1 MHTTVIKVFGKL
13 VEFGSSIPLLLLS
26 CVVPKDKLLS
36 VYGEWFGQRFMNESF
51 DEYVSSTSERK
62 VIIVKNRQE
71 YERLKDKYDVRM
83 AYSLSGL
90 IAQLRADRAYVNVSS
105 RDLALGAVFGATH
118 YVQLGH
124 GVPIK
129 TFLLSEKDRGA
140 FYRLKLRLKLRVFD
154 RYTTVYCPFDY
165 LAPLYSVSYAVPPS
179 HVTVRAPR
187 FKRFD
192 STVVRNQISYMPT
205 HRHEGQ
211 SFDDGGFRML
221 FSAIAAGGLKREKVI
236 VIRLHPYERKYTDQ
250 VEALI
255 EQYGLVGRVSVNNA
269 HEAVDEVVI
278 SDYSGVVFPF
288 SHNGVPVILFQ
299 WDRETFTREFI
310 TPQSLKNILITSDVN
325 AVLEKINE
333 I

>member
-1 MHTTVIKVFGKL
+1 MIKVLGKL

-26 CVVPKDKLLS
+26 CVTPKDERLS
-36 VYGEWFGQRFMNESF
+36 VYGEWFGQRFTDESF
-51 DEYVSSTSERK
+51 DEYQEGTFERK

-71 YERLKDKYDVRM
+71 YERLKDKHDVRM

-90 IAQLRADRAYVNVSS
+90 IAQLRAGHAFVNVSS
-105 RDLALGAVFGATH
+105 RDLALGAVFGAKS

-129 TFLLSEKDRGA
+129 TFLLSEQDRGS

-165 LAPLYSVSYAVPPS
+165 LAALYAASYAVPPS
-179 HVTVRAPR
+179 HVIVRAPR
-187 FKRFD
+187 FRRFD
-192 STVVRNQISYMPT
+192 AQVVRNQISYMPT
-205 HRHEGQ
+205 HRHEGK

-221 FSAIAAGGLKREKVI
+221 FSAMAAGALKPEKKI
-236 VIRLHPYERKYTDQ
+236 VIRLHPYERKYTEQ
-250 VEALI
+250 VEKLI
-255 EQYGLVGRVSVNNA
+255 DEYGLVGRASVNNA
-269 HEAVDEVVI
+269 HESIDEAVI

-310 TPQSLKNILITSDVN
+310 TPQSLTNILITSDVS